1 MFAVSCVSL
10 TIFPVYSSRMTIPFS
25 FLDIFFLRI
34 FMVLLPLCCVLLK
47 DILLFYMNPVK
58 LCVSVCF
65 QWSTWGYFS
74 ILGIWAAFQFM
85 SICLLFQL
93 TQNPSTKFFQSVP
106 IHQVSPVRVIK
117 KLYTEVRFVQE
128 YCLPLPA
135 PFLGLEI

>member
-65 QWSTWGYFS
+65 QWSTWILLYFGDLGS
-74 ILGIWAAFQFM
+74 ISIHEYM
-85 SICLLFQL
+85 SVVPVDSKSFYKIFSERSSSSSL
-93 TQNPSTKFFQSVP
+93 TCESNKET
-106 IHQVSPVRVIK
+106 
-117 KLYTEVRFVQE
+117 LYTEVRFVQE